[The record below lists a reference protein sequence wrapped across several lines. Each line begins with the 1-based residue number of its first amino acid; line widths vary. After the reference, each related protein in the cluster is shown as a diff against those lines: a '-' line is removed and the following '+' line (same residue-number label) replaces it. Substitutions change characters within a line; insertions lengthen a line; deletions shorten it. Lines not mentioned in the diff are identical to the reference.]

1 MTILL
6 VMCLLLMA
14 ASAACAIEAPRLQP
28 LPQPAMGI
36 RVVTGES
43 QGTLAIAP
51 AEEAMVADEQMVISD
66 SDISMWAGGTT
77 LPGATG
83 EQSEIRLWGCL
94 KPGTLV
100 VSHAPGAAPL
110 EPGKDYEVNETWGAL
125 KRLPDGKIP
134 DGATV
139 YASYTYGFER
149 LDGVQIDNTGRASIR
164 KGENVKY
171 CAPPPSPEPGCRII
185 ANIYVPYHTKVI
197 TSENIYMIGPAIKP
211 VISANPQQYVAHT
224 IKKLQQG
231 QPITVV
237 FLGDSVTAGGN
248 ASQPAL
254 RFPDL
259 FTSRLQQLYP
269 QAKVTMV
276 NAGAG
281 GTNSDFGLER
291 LDKDV
296 LAHKPDLVVIEFVN
310 DCGFKP
316 EHIKANC
323 AELGK
328 RLRAGGETDI
338 LYCTPHLVAELIGGD
353 YENRV
358 QAMREAAKEHGFGLA
373 DVTQM
378 WHDLKIAGLPYM
390 TLLVNRINH
399 PDDRGHKMFADALL
413 AFFAQRQ

>member
-1 MTILL
+1 
-6 VMCLLLMA
+6 
-14 ASAACAIEAPRLQP
+14 
-28 LPQPAMGI
+28 MGI

-66 SDISMWAGGTT
+66 SDIAMWAGGTT

-100 VSHAPGAAPL
+100 VRPAPGAAPL
-110 EPGKDYEVNETWGAL
+110 EPGKDYEANETWGAL
-125 KRLPDGKIP
+125 KRLPEGKIP

-171 CAPPPSPEPGCRII
+171 CAPSPSPEPGCRII

-197 TSENIYMIGPAIKP
+197 TSENIYLIGLAIKP
-211 VISANPQQYVAHT
+211 IVSANPHQFVSHT

-254 RFPDL
+254 RFPEL
-259 FTSRLQQLYP
+259 FTSRLQKLYP
-269 QAKVTMV
+269 QAKIAMV

-281 GTNSDFGLER
+281 GTNSDFGMER

-328 RLRAGGETDI
+328 RIRAGGETDI
-338 LYCTPHLVAELIGGD
+338 LYCTPHLVAELIRGD

-413 AFFAQRQ
+413 AFFEQAK

>member
-1 MTILL
+1 
-6 VMCLLLMA
+6 
-14 ASAACAIEAPRLQP
+14 
-28 LPQPAMGI
+28 MGI

-43 QGTLAIAP
+43 QETLAIVP
-51 AEEAMVADEQMVISD
+51 AEEDMVADEQMVISD
-66 SDISMWAGGTT
+66 SDIAMWAGGTT

-100 VSHAPGAAPL
+100 VSPAPGAAPL
-110 EPGKDYEVNETWGAL
+110 EPDKDYEVNETWGAL
-125 KRLPDGKIP
+125 KRLPEGKISS
-134 DGATV
+134 GTTV

-149 LDGVQIDNTGRASIR
+149 IDAVLMDTTGRVSIR

-171 CAPPPSPEPGCRII
+171 CALPPSPEPGSRII
-185 ANIYVPYHTKVI
+185 ANIYIPFHTMAI
-197 TSENIYMIGPAIKP
+197 TAENIYMIGPAIKP
-211 VISANPQQYVAHT
+211 VISSNPQQYVSHT

-259 FTSRLQQLYP
+259 FTSRLQKLYP

-281 GTNSDFGLER
+281 GTTSDFGLER

-310 DCGFKP
+310 DCGFTP

-328 RLRAGGETDI
+328 RLRAAGETDI
-338 LYCTPHLVAELIGGD
+338 LYCTPHLVAEMIRND
-353 YENRV
+353 YEARV
-358 QAMREAAKEHGFGLA
+358 QSMREAAKEQGFGLA

-378 WHDLKIAGLPYM
+378 WHDLKTAGIPYM
-390 TLLVNRINH
+390 TLLANRINH

-413 AFFAQRQ
+413 AFFEEGK